1 MITTYQQILLD
12 FGLNADDAEGQSW
25 CVFFFSPLQTDSY
38 MYYGTDLDNKDHLN
52 YETVQK
58 TDELVVA
65 AAQLAGQMALRLV
78 HDLILDLDTSRYS
91 SLLTNAVSG
100 VYTHIQQ
107 LSRVCVCVFVS
118 RRNVGRHVNICTLS
132 SAVRP
137 VKGSESE
144 LVGPSQRQFH

>member
-1 MITTYQQILLD
+1 
-12 FGLNADDAEGQSW
+12 
-25 CVFFFSPLQTDSY
+25 

-52 YETVQK
+52 YGTVQK

-78 HDLILDLDTSRYS
+78 HDLILNLDTSRYS

-107 LSRVCVCVFVS
+107 LSRVCVCVCLSVE
-118 RRNVGRHVNICTLS
+118 GTL
-132 SAVRP
+132 ADM
-137 VKGSESE
+137 
-144 LVGPSQRQFH
+144 